1 MFRKALYGAVALT
14 ALMVGAAQAEDL
26 KEFRIGLIGGENEA
40 DRLRNFQ
47 CLVDKLPAVLGV
59 EKVSLF
65 PAADYD
71 GTIQGLLGGT
81 LDYAELGASGY
92 AKIYLENKDAVAAD
106 PDHRPDRR
114 LDRLLFDHGRQ
125 GRLRHQD
132 ACRPQGQEARLRR
145 SGLDLG
151 LPDPGH
157 RAAQGP
163 RRRRR

>member
-1 MFRKALYGAVALT
+1 MFRKALHGAVALT
-14 ALMVGAAQAEDL
+14 ALLVGTAQAEDL

-47 CLVDKLPAVLGV
+47 CLVDKLPSVLGV

-92 AKIYLENKDAVAAD
+92 AKIYLENKDAVEPVLTTVQTDGSTAS
-106 PDHRPDRR
+106 
-114 LDRLLFDHGRQ
+114 LFSR
-125 GRLRHQD
+125 
-132 ACRPQGQEARLRR
+132 
-145 SGLDLG
+145 
-151 LPDPGH
+151 
-157 RAAQGP
+157 
-163 RRRRR
+163 